1 MSEASP
7 KKEFAMA
14 GLKSLAGNLAK
25 LDQVATEGRVLE
37 LDPSQV
43 VPSLQVRTSFI
54 EIEELADSI
63 KQGGQH
69 TPITVGPMDTDTG
82 KYPLLMGERRWRAVQ
97 LIPGL
102 KIRCIVDASQRSA
115 ADLIKAQVTENEQ
128 RNGLLPHEVGIAIQR
143 YKEARLADGVKLTYP
158 QIASEWSKPLHY
170 INVHAGLTDLPECI
184 LSLITNNITRDS
196 EMLFSLKTL
205 HKLEPETCEKF
216 IAEAKDQPDLLTRA
230 TARNMAREAKAR
242 ATQQENGGN
251 QAGSQ
256 TANAGGEQMSGGASL
271 ASTQFPSQSTSGSD
285 SAPEVEQGSAGTER
299 SVAAGPVDM
308 GGTSRATETSKGS
321 ESGQA
326 HGAPQEKSRSK
337 SVIRDID
344 ANRIVIAVNVVRD
357 ETTKGL
363 LLVNKVV
370 DGQPGKCVVEITK
383 QGRPTELI
391 VDTDCIEIIT
401 MAELAAVE

>member
-7 KKEFAMA
+7 KKEFALA

-158 QIASEWSKPLHY
+158 QIATEWSKPLHY

-251 QAGSQ
+251 ATGGLNG
-256 TANAGGEQMSGGASL
+256 NAGAEKQSGASGF
-271 ASTQFPSQSTSGSD
+271 ASTQAASTAAPSSNSG
-285 SAPEVEQGSAGTER
+285 AGEEQGSAGAEA
-299 SVAAGPVDM
+299 VAAGQVDV
-308 GGTSRATETSKGS
+308 GGTGRSAEPSKGS

-326 HGAPQEKSRSK
+326 QGAPQEKSRPK
-337 SVIRDID
+337 S
-344 ANRIVIAVNVVRD
+344 
-357 ETTKGL
+357 
-363 LLVNKVV
+363 
-370 DGQPGKCVVEITK
+370 
-383 QGRPTELI
+383 
-391 VDTDCIEIIT
+391 
-401 MAELAAVE
+401 

>member
-7 KKEFAMA
+7 KKEFALA

-158 QIASEWSKPLHY
+158 QIATEWSKPLHY

-251 QAGSQ
+251 ATGGLNG
-256 TANAGGEQMSGGASL
+256 NAGAEKQSGASGF
-271 ASTQFPSQSTSGSD
+271 ASTQAASTAAPSSNSG
-285 SAPEVEQGSAGTER
+285 AGEEQGSAGAEA
-299 SVAAGPVDM
+299 VAAGQVDV
-308 GGTSRATETSKGS
+308 GGTGRSAEPSKGS

-326 HGAPQEKSRSK
+326 QGAPQEKSRPK
-337 SVIRDID
+337 SVTRDID
-344 ANRIVIAVNVVRD
+344 ANRIVIAVNIVRE

-383 QGRPTELI
+383 QGKQTELI
-391 VDTDCIEIIT
+391 VDTDCIEIVT
-401 MAELAAVE
+401 MAELAAIE